1 VSEPADR
8 RVRSARRSRHQGGPG
23 RLTLWRLTLTVQ
35 VLYALGLLGGCW
47 IALSQQD
54 PVVVHV
60 IQSQWAALFVGP
72 MFAAVTA
79 LAIKEGLCYGKLEAA
94 LLALVRY
101 GFAICGSSMPLFTAQ
116 MPRVE
121 RHVYD
126 HGRSV
131 LVCTLICV

>member
-1 VSEPADR
+1 
-8 RVRSARRSRHQGGPG
+8 
-23 RLTLWRLTLTVQ
+23 VQ

-47 IALSQQD
+47 LALSQQD

-60 IQSQWAALFVGP
+60 IQSQWATLFVGP
-72 MFAAVTA
+72 MFASVTA

-101 GFAICGSSMPLFTAQ
+101 GFAICGGSVLLAQ

-121 RHVYD
+121 RRVYD
-126 HGRSV
+126 HGRSM
-131 LVCTLICV
+131 LACTLIRE